1 MSSEKPRRKK
11 RLRRESTNELLV
23 EEVTSDDMGYDGDVE
38 VLRPDNCEEVES
50 DLEDITPQKRLEWP
64 DPQEELARRLT
75 RLKCDPPSPNS
86 SKLDSMDRG
95 TKRESTAMDYQDARP
110 RPGSRVQPH
119 AIKPELE
126 VSEMLEGQVEQPP
139 HKRRKKRTSQQT
151 MAHRLIR
158 RQGRGTWSDTT
169 DTERTDGTLRELLE
183 GSSSRDGTPEA
194 TTTTTGQSVEDDDA
208 MDIG

>member
-1 MSSEKPRRKK
+1 MSVDKARRGK

-50 DLEDITPQKRLEWP
+50 DFEDAQPQRRLEWP
-64 DPQEELARRLT
+64 DPEEELARKLT
-75 RLKCDPPSPNS
+75 GLRCDPPSPNS
-86 SKLDSMDRG
+86 SKLDPADRG
-95 TKRESTAMDYQDARP
+95 TKRESVAMDYEDARP
-110 RPGSRVQPH
+110 RSRPH
-119 AIKPELE
+119 VTKSELE
-126 VSEMLEGQVEQPP
+126 VSELLEGQGEQPP
-139 HKRRKKRTSQQT
+139 QKRRKKRSSQQI

-158 RQGRGTWSDTT
+158 RQGQGTWSDTT

-183 GSSSRDGTPEA
+183 GGSSRDGTPDV
-194 TTTTTGQSVEDDDA
+194 TTTTTTEQSVEDEDA